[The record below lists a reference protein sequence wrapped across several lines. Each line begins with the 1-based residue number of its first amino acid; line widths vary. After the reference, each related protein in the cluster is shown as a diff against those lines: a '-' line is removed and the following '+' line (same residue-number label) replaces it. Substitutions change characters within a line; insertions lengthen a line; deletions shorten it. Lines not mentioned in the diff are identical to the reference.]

1 MAAPLPRLRADLDIM
16 PSPVRDRPGLIIRDP
31 FRYSE
36 VTLLIPPLLARC
48 LACFDGEQDEGDLSA
63 TLARLSGQVSVREP
77 ARLLFKSLHDAGFL
91 DDDRFAELRGA
102 REREFAAQGER
113 ASAHAGSGYP
123 AESAAL
129 TEVLDGYFNGAGTA
143 AKGRGR
149 ARSGRSSNGLLGIA
163 APHVSPEGGS
173 ASYAAAYRALESG
186 TLKGSHTPR
195 DGLARGNPTLPDASP
210 KSASG
215 GDDRI
220 FVVLGT
226 SHYGEPDRFGLTRKP
241 FATPFGVAPTE
252 TALVDE
258 LCAAAGA
265 AVALED
271 YCHAVEHSIEFQVVF
286 LQHLYG
292 PRIRILPV
300 LCGAFAAGP
309 EAGKLPESSERVAR
323 FLGALGELAARPGQ
337 KLSFVLGVDFAHVGR
352 RYGDGHAAKAY
363 EGPLAEVAERDD
375 ARVERIAAGDAEG
388 FWNLVVERGEDYLKW
403 CGSSPLYTFLRAV
416 PEARGRRLGYEQWN
430 IDDASVVSFGA
441 LAFFD
446 ENARV

>member
-16 PSPVRDRPGLIIRDP
+16 PSPLREQPGLIIRDP
-31 FRYSE
+31 FRYSD

-48 LACFDGEQDEGDLSA
+48 LGCFDGEQDEGDLFA
-63 TLARLSGQVSVREP
+63 TLARLSGQVAVREP
-77 ARLLFKSLHDAGFL
+77 ARRLIKSLHEAGFL

-102 REREFAAQGER
+102 REREFAASGER

-123 AESAAL
+123 DEPAAL
-129 TEVLDGYFNGAGTA
+129 TDKLAGYFNGAG
-143 AKGRGR
+143 AKAK
-149 ARSGRSSNGLLGIA
+149 ARPKTSNGLLGIA

-173 ASYAAAYRALESG
+173 ASYAAAYRAL
-186 TLKGSHTPR
+186 
-195 DGLARGNPTLPDASP
+195 P
-210 KSASG
+210 KAKNG

-241 FATPFGVAPTE
+241 FATPFGAARTE

-258 LCAAAGA
+258 LCAAAGP

-300 LCGAFAAGP
+300 LCGAFAEGA
-309 EAGKLPESSERVAR
+309 EAGKLPEESDRVAR
-323 FLGALGELAARPGQ
+323 FLGALGELSARPGR
-337 KLSFVLGVDFAHVGR
+337 KLCFVLGVDFAHVGR
-352 RYGDGHAAKAY
+352 RYGDARAARAY
-363 EGPLAEVAERDD
+363 EGALAAVAERDD
-375 ARVERIAAGDAEG
+375 ARMQRIEAGDGPG
-388 FWNLVVERGEDYLKW
+388 FWNLVLERGDDDLKW
-403 CGSSPLYTFLRAV
+403 CGSSPIYTFLRAV
-416 PEARGRRLGYEQWN
+416 PQARGRRLGYEQWN

-441 LAFFD
+441 LSFTS
-446 ENARV
+446 EP